1 MPHLTRLTDYPI
13 IFGLLSFL
21 LLWLA
26 AWIGVTFLRRHRE
39 LDEGVRED
47 FGVVLAATLTLL
59 GLILGF
65 SFSMAISRYDQRKN
79 LEEEEANAIGT
90 QYLRAGLL
98 PAADAAKVRA
108 LLKDYLDLRIQFY
121 IVRDEEQY
129 RQINAR
135 TAKLQTELWNAVQAP
150 AVAQPIAD
158 HGARRGRHERRAQF
172 PGLHAGRVVEPDSP
186 YCVDIDDVHSD
197 RQQSAGRL
205 RRAVGEA
212 GPQAAAGPAAG
223 RGHHVHAD
231 RRHRQSTRR
240 SHPRGAAKSAQPRG
254 QPARALI
261 DSARPQRKF
270 AAIYIESPTDQ
281 LTPFPPRRRITMIPL
296 TRCLPFAAMA
306 ACAIALA
313 APAAAQTKEPL
324 KIGFVYVSPIGDAG
338 WTFQHDTGRKEMEKA
353 LGGKV
358 TTKYIESVPE
368 GADAE
373 RVIRDLAQSGHN
385 LIFTTSFGYMNPT
398 LKVATA
404 FPKVDFEHA
413 TGYKTAKN
421 VGIYNAR
428 FYEGR
433 YLAGIVAG
441 KMSKTGVAGYVAAFP
456 IPEVVMGIN
465 AFARGMRSVNPK
477 AEVKVIWTN
486 SWFDPGR
493 ESEASTTLVSQ
504 GADVLTHHTD
514 STATVQTAEAKKV
527 YAIAYH
533 SDMSK
538 YGPNAQ
544 LTAVTHHWGDY
555 YTKVAQSVVDGKWQ
569 QDNVWGGIKDG
580 MIKLAPFNKVVPPD
594 VVAMVKK
601 AEGEIAAGKLH
612 PFTGPM
618 KTNDGKEVLAA
629 GKTITDAEL
638 SKMDYYVEGVVGK
651 LPASK

>member
-1 MPHLTRLTDYPI
+1 MNRMTR
-13 IFGLLSFL
+13 
-21 LLWLA
+21 
-26 AWIGVTFLRRHRE
+26 
-39 LDEGVRED
+39 
-47 FGVVLAATLTLL
+47 
-59 GLILGF
+59 
-65 SFSMAISRYDQRKN
+65 SMAFT
-79 LEEEEANAIGT
+79 AI
-90 QYLRAGLL
+90 
-98 PAADAAKVRA
+98 
-108 LLKDYLDLRIQFY
+108 
-121 IVRDEEQY
+121 
-129 RQINAR
+129 
-135 TAKLQTELWNAVQAP
+135 
-150 AVAQPIAD
+150 
-158 HGARRGRHERRAQF
+158 
-172 PGLHAGRVVEPDSP
+172 
-186 YCVDIDDVHSD
+186 
-197 RQQSAGRL
+197 
-205 RRAVGEA
+205 
-212 GPQAAAGPAAG
+212 
-223 RGHHVHAD
+223 
-231 RRHRQSTRR
+231 
-240 SHPRGAAKSAQPRG
+240 
-254 QPARALI
+254 
-261 DSARPQRKF
+261 
-270 AAIYIESPTDQ
+270 
-281 LTPFPPRRRITMIPL
+281 
-296 TRCLPFAAMA
+296 A
-306 ACAIALA
+306 ACAVALA
-313 APAAAQTKEPL
+313 APTAAQTKEPL
-324 KIGFVYVSPIGDAG
+324 KIGFVYVSPVGDAG
-338 WTFQHDTGRKEMEKA
+338 WTFQHDTGRKEMQMA

-358 TTKYIESVPE
+358 TTKYVENVPE

-404 FPKVDFEHA
+404 FPNVRFEHA

-441 KMSKTGVAGYVAAFP
+441 KMTKTGVAGYVAAFP

-493 ESEASTTLVSQ
+493 ETEASNTLVSQ

-514 STATVQTAEAKKV
+514 STAAVQTAEAKKV

-533 SDMSK
+533 SDMSR

-555 YTKVAQSVVDGKWQ
+555 YTRVAQSAVDGKWQ

-618 KTNDGKEVLAA
+618 KTNEGKEVLAA
-629 GKTITDAEL
+629 GKTITDADL

-651 LPASK
+651 LPSSK

>member
-1 MPHLTRLTDYPI
+1 
-13 IFGLLSFL
+13 
-21 LLWLA
+21 
-26 AWIGVTFLRRHRE
+26 
-39 LDEGVRED
+39 
-47 FGVVLAATLTLL
+47 
-59 GLILGF
+59 
-65 SFSMAISRYDQRKN
+65 
-79 LEEEEANAIGT
+79 
-90 QYLRAGLL
+90 
-98 PAADAAKVRA
+98 
-108 LLKDYLDLRIQFY
+108 
-121 IVRDEEQY
+121 
-129 RQINAR
+129 
-135 TAKLQTELWNAVQAP
+135 
-150 AVAQPIAD
+150 
-158 HGARRGRHERRAQF
+158 
-172 PGLHAGRVVEPDSP
+172 
-186 YCVDIDDVHSD
+186 
-197 RQQSAGRL
+197 
-205 RRAVGEA
+205 
-212 GPQAAAGPAAG
+212 
-223 RGHHVHAD
+223 
-231 RRHRQSTRR
+231 
-240 SHPRGAAKSAQPRG
+240 
-254 QPARALI
+254 
-261 DSARPQRKF
+261 
-270 AAIYIESPTDQ
+270 
-281 LTPFPPRRRITMIPL
+281 MIPL
-296 TRCLPFAAMA
+296 TRCMPFAAMA

-358 TTKYIESVPE
+358 TTKYVESVPE

-404 FPKVDFEHA
+404 FPKVNFEHA